1 MALVALLAT
10 SVQAQRHT
18 GITADF
24 TDSRTL
30 KVQRKVEELF
40 QRGDFDRAYFIY
52 RNELVPT
59 GDKYAQYMVGYMH
72 LTGMGVDQDPV
83 LASAWYRLS
92 AERGTPQFIEVRDKI
107 MGGMTDGERRR
118 SDQEY
123 TELRREYSDLAILLA
138 AIKRGVRDMRS
149 MTGSRLA
156 GNSSALT
163 VIEVQ
168 SLTQTRDAADYYQRV
183 ERDLERHLTLL
194 SEIDGFQDLRT
205 ADPARVD
212 IDEIER
218 LVDERLNTFQD

>member
-18 GITADF
+18 GITADLP
-24 TDSRTL
+24 DSRTL

-72 LTGMGVDQDPV
+72 HMGMGVDKDLV
-83 LASAWYRLS
+83 VASSWYRLS
-92 AERGTPQFIEVRDKI
+92 AERGTPQFIKVRDKI
-107 MGGMTDGERRR
+107 LRGMSDAERRR
-118 SDQEY
+118 SDQLFV
-123 TELRREYSDLAILLA
+123 ELRREYSDIAILLA
-138 AIKRGVRDMRS
+138 AIKRGVREMRT
-149 MTGSRLA
+149 MTGSRLG

-163 VIEVQ
+163 VIEVHTLAQ
-168 SLTQTRDAADYYQRV
+168 TQDSADYYQRV
-183 ERDLERHLTLL
+183 ERELDRHLTRL
-194 SEIDGFQDLRT
+194 SEIGGFQSLRT
-205 ADPARVD
+205 TDPARID

-218 LVDERLNTFQD
+218 LVNERLDAFPD